1 MEWPFGRK
9 TKLTKLLDRLEVL
22 GFYKYADH
30 QHMAQLKAE
39 ARASGFLFDGD
50 SVRRIYHADS
60 EDLAE
65 GYAWELLEQ
74 LIPFLQE
81 LGVQIS
87 SLSHVF
93 DNDVDYTMT
102 VNDVRYLLLSVQE
115 EQQLDMAE
123 LWRLG
128 TERTFIIINT
138 LLEQAGSDERVF
150 QLYGGNDCHAVFL
163 TPPMYHVIR
172 TSGLFSPTELPIAI
186 GEHI

>member
-9 TKLTKLLDRLEVL
+9 AKLTKLLDTLEVL

-30 QHMAQLKAE
+30 QQVAQLKAE

-50 SVRRIYHADS
+50 TVRRIYHADS

-74 LIPFLQE
+74 LIPFLRE
-81 LGVQIS
+81 LGVQIN
-87 SLSHVF
+87 SLSHAF

-102 VNDVRYLLLSVQE
+102 VNNVRYLLLSVQE

-123 LWRLG
+123 RWRLS
-128 TERTFIIINT
+128 TERTFTVINT
-138 LLEQAGSDERVF
+138 LLEQARSDERVF
-150 QLYGGNDCHAVFL
+150 QLYGGNDCHAIFL
-163 TPPMYHVIR
+163 TPPMYRIIYS
-172 TSGLFSPTELPIAI
+172 SGLFSPTELPIMI
-186 GEHI
+186 GEHT